1 MNVGQLRP
9 VAAGRHEVEC
19 VARSIGVEEL
29 ADAVLDGNGLLLKAG
44 VSDHPISHEMPLLD
58 GILSEKLPT
67 VIGWFKDNHPV
78 RYGWVGA
85 ADGCL
90 GNAHFLDG
98 LCEGKNR
105 CLEVEFELIF
115 GNFIS
120 FFHNRYRYEWK
131 SRSGTAR
138 PCLNRIHCFHMYPS
152 ACSFFTNAAI
162 SFLFE
167 KIDMS

>member
-1 MNVGQLRP
+1 MK
-9 VAAGRHEVEC
+9 
-19 VARSIGVEEL
+19 EL
-29 ADAVLDGNGLLLKAG
+29 ADAVLDGNGLLLKTG
-44 VSDHPISHEMPLLD
+44 VADHPSSHEMPLLD

-98 LCEGKNR
+98 LCEGQNR

-115 GNFIS
+115 GNFTS
-120 FFHNRYRYEWK
+120 SFHNRYRYEWE

-138 PCLNRIHCFHMYPS
+138 HRVENASRLHKKRIDAIDLDFYFVASCIPS
-152 ACSFFTNAAI
+152 LVTQI
-162 SFLFE
+162 S
-167 KIDMS
+167 KI